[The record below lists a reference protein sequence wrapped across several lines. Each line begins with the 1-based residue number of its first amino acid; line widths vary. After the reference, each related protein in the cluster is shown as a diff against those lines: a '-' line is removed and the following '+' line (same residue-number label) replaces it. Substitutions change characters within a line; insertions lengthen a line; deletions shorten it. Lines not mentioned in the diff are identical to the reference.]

1 MGEDGHDQEFILMV
15 EATGLDI
22 EQVEA
27 LKKGFEG
34 FDKVHISLSFYYFK
48 SIHCMLIAHCT
59 NSVLYT
65 KKIIITH
72 LCSYCNFGKT
82 RQVKLP

>member
-1 MGEDGHDQEFILMV
+1 MGEEGHDQEFILIV

-34 FDKVHISLSFYYFK
+34 FDKVIVVTLKTVCLVFK
-48 SIHCMLIAHCT
+48 
-59 NSVLYT
+59 VP
-65 KKIIITH
+65 
-72 LCSYCNFGKT
+72 F
-82 RQVKLP
+82 

>member
-1 MGEDGHDQEFILMV
+1 MGEEGHDQEFILMV

-34 FDKVHISLSFYYFK
+34 FDKVDSLIVTVTIRQKFQ
-48 SIHCMLIAHCT
+48 AHMDFH
-59 NSVLYT
+59 Y
-65 KKIIITH
+65 
-72 LCSYCNFGKT
+72 
-82 RQVKLP
+82 

>member
-1 MGEDGHDQEFILMV
+1 MGEEGHDQEFILIV

-34 FDKVHISLSFYYFK
+34 FDKV
-48 SIHCMLIAHCT
+48 
-59 NSVLYT
+59 
-65 KKIIITH
+65 ITLRTFCFVFNVH
-72 LCSYCNFGKT
+72 FSNLECRCVFT
-82 RQVKLP
+82 QRA

>member
-1 MGEDGHDQEFILMV
+1 MGEEGHDQEFILIV

-34 FDKVHISLSFYYFK
+34 FDKV
-48 SIHCMLIAHCT
+48 
-59 NSVLYT
+59 
-65 KKIIITH
+65 IT
-72 LCSYCNFGKT
+72 LRTFCLVFNVYIF
-82 RQVKLP
+82 RI

>member
-1 MGEDGHDQEFILMV
+1 MGEEGHDQEFILIV

-34 FDKVHISLSFYYFK
+34 FDKVSSQMVFNRTDSRCFL
-48 SIHCMLIAHCT
+48 
-59 NSVLYT
+59 SVL
-65 KKIIITH
+65 
-72 LCSYCNFGKT
+72 F
-82 RQVKLP
+82 

>member
-1 MGEDGHDQEFILMV
+1 MGEEGHDQEFILIV

-34 FDKVHISLSFYYFK
+34 FDKVSSQMVFKRTEAMFFICFVLKNISVSAYLRN
-48 SIHCMLIAHCT
+48 IC
-59 NSVLYT
+59 
-65 KKIIITH
+65 
-72 LCSYCNFGKT
+72 
-82 RQVKLP
+82 